1 MSANLTERLN
11 KILPKITSHQF
22 LKGKGLGNELAFYI
36 FDYPPEEEI
45 TIRKHIQFLNDKIKK
60 QRPPI
65 KVLHINLFQFII
77 EHLKDKKI
85 LDRSFSMEQ
94 KQGGAELLKA
104 LNAPLRAERIV
115 SLISSNFQPQK
126 YDIVLMDGIGSVW
139 PLVRSHSLLNNIQPI
154 MGSIPLVVFY
164 PGNYDGKA
172 LKLFGRIRS
181 NNYYRAFPLVT

>member
-60 QRPPI
+60 QRPSI